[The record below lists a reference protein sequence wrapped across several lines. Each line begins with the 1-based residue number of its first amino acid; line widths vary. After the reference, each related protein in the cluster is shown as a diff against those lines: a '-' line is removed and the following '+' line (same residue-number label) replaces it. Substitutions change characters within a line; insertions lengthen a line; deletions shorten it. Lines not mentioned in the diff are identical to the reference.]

1 MTTSSDISN
10 SALDLLNL
18 ESSLPESTQV
28 CQDLSKTTQV
38 CQDLSK
44 TTQVCQELSKP
55 KHVGFLSEKNQ
66 NDIAKRGLLNNW
78 ARSTCRT
85 VTGEEASLYLGCKA
99 KSGGILFTGQNGQYQ
114 FLPDKAWKNE
124 GEKKPPKYRSP
135 LGEFD
140 AFVPPSPDD
149 PLFWEIENLKR
160 DAFYI
165 NDHPYILITEGI
177 FKAIA
182 GCSNGIPTIALLGVE
197 QGLTGKAG
205 DVEGKRF
212 LVPSL
217 RLLAEAGFGFIIA
230 FDADALT
237 NPNICTAQKK
247 LAKQLVKFKVPV
259 RIITGAWPERS
270 ALKDGEVKNTKG
282 MDDFIQHKGIEEFR
296 EKLAKSKLFD
306 ENESEPDGDSEDFV
320 KKKKQLPPPS
330 AIAAE
335 LAEIYREKL
344 AWESEYQ
351 LWRHYGA
358 KYDGLWDVE
367 TVETVKGL
375 IHAHLRS
382 QDLPGFTAGYVS
394 SIATILQSDLE
405 VINWDEQTGL
415 IPLRDGVLNQVTKEL
430 KSHAPGYR
438 FTWQLPHRWA
448 DSHIGCQPIEDFL
461 LKVTGCQAIVN
472 VLLAFLSAVVTR
484 RADLQRYLELI
495 GGGGTGKSTVMAL
508 ARALAGDANTAS
520 SQLQHLETNQFE
532 TAKFYGK
539 TLAIFPDSERWQ
551 GEVGN
556 LKRLTG
562 QDPIRYERK
571 KVQQCKDYIFGGMVI
586 LSANEPIESKDKTSG
601 LKRRQLTIPFDIRV
615 PEYKNR
621 NLKKEFEPYIP
632 GLLKRVLD
640 ISPEEVTRLV
650 GDTDEQVPELAGK
663 KWEQMY
669 QTNDI
674 ARWLDD
680 KVVLSPELKTY
691 VGTNDEAKRSSWLY
705 ANYCADRL
713 EQNEKPISM
722 KAFRPNLMD
731 LLLNQLKVQVEAGED
746 RQGRFIKGVGLRCQ
760 HDPTGEIYPRPVTKN
775 RYGGG
780 GLVADG
786 GGCVVAES
794 IGSGG
799 WDGCNGLTEG
809 LSDTEKFQQ
818 KTPSITTKNQNCDGD
833 GRNNRQH
840 PPNPPLPSIPATTR
854 PPQSPQNPSH
864 PPEASPPASKFKVGD
879 QVQIRSDYLT
889 PELRGQQAVVV
900 KDYEDGVYRIDFGR
914 EIKVEYMKPKQ
925 EWDMNKQYFHLVEK
939 DESDLP
945 ISF

>member
-1 MTTSSDISN
+1 MATSDLSN
-10 SALDLLNL
+10 SSLNLLNS
-18 ESSLPESTQV
+18 ESSLPNSDQTCQALPKSTQF
-28 CQDLSKTTQV
+28 CQKLPKLTQTYPSICDKHLAEWVQESGVNPAVVDLKRCLRSLTDRAVVAAKLGWKKYS
-38 CQDLSK
+38 DNLP
-44 TTQVCQELSKP
+44 L
-55 KHVGFLSEKNQ
+55 GWFLSGLDLATMKHQSFGQYKPDEEIRLNAEDEDTQKYLTPKKHLGPYDAIALPHATDKNYWQ
-66 NDIAKRGLLNNW
+66 RILDDPSIPVDIDEGGK
-78 ARSTCRT
+78 
-85 VTGEEASLYLGCKA
+85 
-99 KSGGILFTGQNGQYQ
+99 KSG
-114 FLPDKAWKNE
+114 
-124 GEKKPPKYRSP
+124 
-135 LGEFD
+135 
-140 AFVPPSPDD
+140 
-149 PLFWEIENLKR
+149 
-160 DAFYI
+160 
-165 NDHPYILITEGI
+165 
-177 FKAIA
+177 A
-182 GCSNGIPTIALLGVE
+182 GMTCG
-197 QGLTGKAG
+197 
-205 DVEGKRF
+205 F
-212 LVPSL
+212 PSL
-217 RLLAEAGFGFIIA
+217 ALCGVAMWQFKGELVSNLAALAVPGRTFRIR
-230 FDADALT
+230 FDMDVLTKKEVRFEIKKLVKVLEERSCTVLVAMWNPELGLKIDDVLVKHGPEMVKKIMADAVPYPQWLKSLE
-237 NPNICTAQKK
+237 AQMKESDSSTVDGKK
-247 LAKQLVKFKVPV
+247 K
-259 RIITGAWPERS
+259 E
-270 ALKDGEVKNTKG
+270 
-282 MDDFIQHKGIEEFR
+282 
-296 EKLAKSKLFD
+296 
-306 ENESEPDGDSEDFV
+306 
-320 KKKKQLPPPS
+320 KKQLPPPS
-330 AIAAE
+330 TIAE
-335 LAEIYREKL
+335 KLAEIYREKL
-344 AWESEYQ
+344 AWESEFQ

-358 KYDGLWDVE
+358 KHDGLWDVE
-367 TVETVKGL
+367 TEETVKGL

-405 VINWDEQTGL
+405 VTNWDEKTGL
-415 IPLRDGVLNQVTKEL
+415 IPLRDGVLDQVSKEL
-430 KSHAPGYR
+430 KPHAPGYR

-461 LKVTGCQAIVN
+461 LKVTGCQAIAN

-508 ARALAGDANTAS
+508 ARALAGDENTAS
-520 SQLQHLETNQFE
+520 SQLSHLETNQFE

-539 TLAIFPDSERWQ
+539 SLAIFPDSERWQ

-621 NLKKEFEPYIP
+621 NLKKEFELYIP

-640 ISPEEVTRLV
+640 ISPEEVTRLI

-680 KVVLSPELKTY
+680 KVVLSPDLKTY
-691 VGTNDEAKRSSWLY
+691 VGTNDEVKRSSWLY
-705 ANYCADRL
+705 ASYCADRL

-780 GLVADG
+780 GLMVDC

-799 WDGCNGLTEG
+799 WDGCDGLTES
-809 LSDTEKFQQ
+809 LLDTEKFQQ
-818 KTPSITTKNQNCDGD
+818 KNPPITTKNQNCGGD
-833 GRNNRQH
+833 DRNNPQH
-840 PPNPPLPSIPATTR
+840 PPNPPLPGILATSKS
-854 PPQSPQNPSH
+854 PQSRQH
-864 PPEASPPASKFKVGD
+864 PPHSLKTSPLPAAKIKVGD
-879 QVQIRSDYLT
+879 QVQMQSDYPGAT
-889 PELRGQQAVVV
+889 ELRGLQAVVI
-900 KDYEDGVYRIDFGR
+900 KDYSDGYYRIDFGR
-914 EIKVEYMKPKQ
+914 EIEIPYMQPKQ
-925 EWDMNKQYFHLVEK
+925 FFDMDRKYFQIVTK
-939 DESDLP
+939 DEPDLQIP
-945 ISF
+945 F